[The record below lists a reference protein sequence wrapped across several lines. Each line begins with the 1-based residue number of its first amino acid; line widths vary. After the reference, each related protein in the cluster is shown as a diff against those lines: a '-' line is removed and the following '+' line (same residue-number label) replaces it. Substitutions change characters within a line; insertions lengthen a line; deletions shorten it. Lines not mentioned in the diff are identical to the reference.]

1 MRAVGSD
8 SVSAVNESDIDA
20 VDDQISTPSSLPVIR
35 QMGASSAINDVTAY
49 VDDADAEMTAV
60 TCGDIVVDISRDAMQ
75 VPGNTTSST
84 SLSPVEML
92 HDSALYKC
100 MIDIDTLT
108 SQIEQ

>member
-8 SVSAVNESDIDA
+8 SVSTVNESDIDA

-35 QMGASSAINDVTAY
+35 QMGASSAVSDVTAY
-49 VDDADAEMTAV
+49 VDAADAEMTAV

-84 SLSPVEML
+84 VTQRSRDAAWLC
-92 HDSALYKC
+92 A
-100 MIDIDTLT
+100 I
-108 SQIEQ
+108 